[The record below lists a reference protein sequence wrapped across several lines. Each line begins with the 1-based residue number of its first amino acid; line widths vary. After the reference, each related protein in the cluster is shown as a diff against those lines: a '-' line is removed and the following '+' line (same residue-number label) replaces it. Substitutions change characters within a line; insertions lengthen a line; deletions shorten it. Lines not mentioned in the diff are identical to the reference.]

1 MLKINNVFSD
11 QELELLAISIK
22 NASKDHDP
30 EYGRELGKLLSN
42 MDIIHNKVC
51 SIASTMFETKLVV
64 SSITSCTYS
73 NEFGNPN
80 LPPHFDDAPHGH
92 GHIINFQLD
101 SNTSWDIG
109 LNLDTY
115 PIEDNSA
122 LLFNANT
129 VAHWR
134 PRKTFNPGE
143 YVTMIF
149 FRFMETNKSTSNA
162 VRDPNIIDEIYK
174 IR

>member
-1 MLKINNVFSD
+1 MFKINNVFSD
-11 QELELLAISIK
+11 EELSLLAISIK
-22 NASKDHDP
+22 NSSKDHDP
-30 EYGRELGKLLSN
+30 EYGRELGKSLSN
-42 MDIIHNKVC
+42 IDFIHNKVC
-51 SIASTMFETKLVV
+51 SIASTMFETELVV

-73 NEFGNPN
+73 NEFGIPN
-80 LPPHFDDAPHGH
+80 LPPHFDNAKH

-115 PIEDNSA
+115 PMEDNSA
-122 LLFNANT
+122 LLFNANE

-149 FRFMETNKSTSNA
+149 FRFMETNKSTSNI
-162 VRDPNIIDEIYK
+162 VYNQNIIDEIYK